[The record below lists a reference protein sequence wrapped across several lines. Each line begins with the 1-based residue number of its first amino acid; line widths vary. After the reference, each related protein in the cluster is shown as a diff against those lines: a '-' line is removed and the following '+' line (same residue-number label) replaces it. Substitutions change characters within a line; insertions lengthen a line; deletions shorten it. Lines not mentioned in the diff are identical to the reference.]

1 MKMNMMQNEW
11 MGKDVK
17 VIKAANA
24 SLVGI
29 SGIVVDETKEFIMV
43 ETANGVKKV
52 SKANAV
58 FIINGQTVEGSMVH
72 VAPQERLKI
81 KVN

>member
-1 MKMNMMQNEW
+1 MKMNMIQNEW

-29 SGIVVDETKEFIMV
+29 SGIVVDETKEFIMI
-43 ETANGVKKV
+43 ETKNGVKKV
-52 SKANAV
+52 NKANVV
-58 FIINGQTVEGSMVH
+58 FTINGQTIEGEMVH